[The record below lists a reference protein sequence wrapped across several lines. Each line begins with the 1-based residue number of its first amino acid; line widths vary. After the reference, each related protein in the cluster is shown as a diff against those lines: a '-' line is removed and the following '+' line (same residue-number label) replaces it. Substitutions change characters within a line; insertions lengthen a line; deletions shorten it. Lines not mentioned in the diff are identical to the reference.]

1 MVRTNLNSSLI
12 VMTLLLIVVLSA
24 GLHYHLE
31 AERTNLENQFVR
43 LDNYDQDVRSRI
55 DYLQELQK
63 ELWINIQNFNE
74 TFANYQ
80 TSLTELKAEN
90 NSLTD
95 NFKELT
101 ENVTCLENETEEQTE
116 DQNMQ
121 IISLQNHIYAL
132 RAQQDANLNIVN
144 GNLTDLEQLLQQ
156 NETEFTD
163 FISIYGTRKMKKNLK
178 TIETEEATLELTN
191 N

>member
-12 VMTLLLIVVLSA
+12 VMTLLLIVALSA
-24 GLHYHLE
+24 GLHYQLE

-74 TFANYQ
+74 TFVNYQ

-90 NSLTD
+90 NS
-95 NFKELT
+95 LT

-132 RAQQDANLNIVN
+132 RAQQDANLNVLT

-156 NETEFTD
+156 NESSFTD
-163 FISIYGTRKMKKNLK
+163 FISNYGTRKMKKNLK
-178 TIETEEATLELTN
+178 TIEAEEATLEITKN
-191 N
+191 

>member
-12 VMTLLLIVVLSA
+12 IMTLLLLIALSA

-31 AERTNLENQFVR
+31 AERSILENQFVR

-63 ELWINIQNFNE
+63 ELWLNIQKFNE
-74 TFANYQ
+74 TFATYQ
-80 TSLTELKAEN
+80 TSLTELRTE
-90 NSLTD
+90 NSLLTG
-95 NFKELT
+95 NVEKLNKEVAYLEDETT
-101 ENVTCLENETEEQTE
+101 EQTEEQS
-116 DQNMQ
+116 MQ

-132 RAQQDANLNIVN
+132 RAQQDANLNVLS
-144 GNLTDLEQLLQQ
+144 GNLADLENLLQQ
-156 NETEFTD
+156 NESNFTD
-163 FISIYGTRKMKKNLK
+163 FISNYGTRKMKKNLN

>member
-132 RAQQDANLNIVN
+132 RAQQDANLNVLT

-156 NETEFTD
+156 NESSFTD
-163 FISIYGTRKMKKNLK
+163 FISNYGTRKMKKNLK
-178 TIETEEATLELTN
+178 TIEAEEATLEITKN
-191 N
+191 

>member
-12 VMTLLLIVVLSA
+12 IMTLLLLIALSA

-31 AERTNLENQFVR
+31 SERSILENQFVR

-63 ELWINIQNFNE
+63 ELWINIQGFNE
-74 TFANYQ
+74 TFAMYQ
-80 TSLTELKAEN
+80 TSLSELKADN
-90 NSLTD
+90 NLLTVD
-95 NFKELT
+95 IEKLT
-101 ENVTCLENETEEQTE
+101 ENVTCLESETTEQTEEQS
-116 DQNMQ
+116 MQ